1 MSTADTTTPATPS
14 PEHGPAPGHTGAA
27 VPGPS
32 HAPSPTG
39 ADAPRPALS
48 DAKRE
53 LLRRR
58 LASRARPRAVVPRRA
73 PGTPVPLSF
82 AQERLWFM
90 EQFAPGTSAYN
101 IPVVRRLRGTLDA
114 DALRAALDTSTARHE
129 TLRSRYPATEDG
141 RPLLVVDP
149 PGPAAFSLREAADEA
164 SAERIV
170 DEAAAVPFDLD
181 KGPLFR
187 SLLVRLADDDH
198 VLLLLVHHSVSDGW
212 SSEVLLGEV
221 LRSYAAR
228 VAGAPD
234 PLPELAVQY
243 GDFALWQ
250 RDRLS
255 GERLAGELAHWSRE
269 LAGVEPLELSFSLPR
284 PSRQTFEGAGYAFA
298 VDRALLDRLA
308 ALGDRHDATLHMVL
322 LAAFQ
327 LLLSRYSG
335 QRDFAVGSPVAGRP
349 E

>member
-1 MSTADTTTPATPS
+1 MSPTDTTAPADPPPAPRPATPPPPTPGATTPAGRPS
-14 PEHGPAPGHTGAA
+14 ASGSAA
-27 VPGPS
+27 
-32 HAPSPTG
+32 
-39 ADAPRPALS
+39 PALS

-58 LASRARPRAVVPRRA
+58 LASRAKPTAVIPRRA

-101 IPVVRRLRGTLDA
+101 IPVVRRLRGPLDA
-114 DALRAALDTSTARHE
+114 DALRAALDASVARHE

-149 PGPAAFSLREAADEA
+149 PGPAAFTLVEADGEAA
-164 SAERIV
+164 AERIV
-170 DEAAAVPFDLD
+170 DEAAAVPFDLED
-181 KGPLFR
+181 GPLFR

-228 VAGAPD
+228 VSGAPD

-243 GDFALWQ
+243 
-250 RDRLS
+250 
-255 GERLAGELAHWSRE
+255 
-269 LAGVEPLELSFSLPR
+269 
-284 PSRQTFEGAGYAFA
+284 
-298 VDRALLDRLA
+298 
-308 ALGDRHDATLHMVL
+308 
-322 LAAFQ
+322 
-327 LLLSRYSG
+327 
-335 QRDFAVGSPVAGRP
+335 
-349 E
+349 